1 MRSALERVP
10 DRDSAAW
17 WYRQARLDLEWG
29 RRELELAEWLAE
41 PFAELSDEDAASF
54 LSRGARIARALAAA
68 AAWFA
73 CALEARTFARRAR
86 EERRGAAR

>member
-10 DRDSAAW
+10 DQDSAGW

-41 PFAELSDEDAASF
+41 PFAEDAAAF
-54 LSRGARIARALAAA
+54 PSRAARIARALAAA

-73 CALEARTFARRAR
+73 MALEARTFARQARAD
-86 EERRGAAR
+86 RRGAAA